1 MFLDTFHMGL
11 EILLAVSL
19 ILCIHIIHE
28 CGQRYLG
35 VNYHITF
42 LIQVQDYIRTFA
54 AVILITDHITGR
66 ITD

>member
-1 MFLDTFHMGL
+1 MFLYALHMGL
-11 EILLAVSL
+11 EMLLTLAL
-19 ILCIHIIHE
+19 ILGIHVIHE
-28 CGQRYLG
+28 RGQGHLG